1 MTAIGFYL
9 LTTVMLF
16 SAYLIKLK
24 PYEIKTNRIRAI
36 YVLSIAAWIVYIF
49 LLSGSGVLES
59 FSLPPRVP
67 LLIVIPAIAS
77 IVFVTSRA
85 WFRQSMQVTP
95 VYTLIYIQA
104 FRVVVELLIY
114 SGYRN
119 NIYPQRT
126 TFEGLNF
133 DIVVGC
139 SALLVG
145 YLVQRNWIGKPA
157 ILIWN
162 VLSLTILCLTVY
174 SFISTYYF
182 TDYVSVTNSV
192 EFVRMPYVLLPAVL
206 LPYAVFFHV
215 ASIRQMLTK
224 YEIAAEA

>member
-1 MTAIGFYL
+1 MTVTGFYL
-9 LTTVMLF
+9 LTIIMFF
-16 SAYLIKLK
+16 SAWLIKLNTLD
-24 PYEIKTNRIRAI
+24 IKASRIRTT
-36 YVLSIAAWIVYIF
+36 YVIFISAWIAYIF
-49 LLSGSGVLES
+49 LLAGSGVLGS

-67 LLIVIPAIAS
+67 LLVVIPAIAA
-77 IVFVTSRA
+77 IIFITSRP
-85 WFRQSMQVTP
+85 WFRESIQNTP
-95 VYTLIYIQA
+95 VHALVYIQA
-104 FRVVVELLIY
+104 FRIVVELLIY

-145 YLVQRNWIGKPA
+145 YLAQRNWIGKKA
-157 ILIWN
+157 ILAWN
-162 VLSLTILCLTVY
+162 FLSLTILCLTVY

-182 TDYVSVTNSV
+182 TDYISVTNNM
-192 EFVRMPYVLLPAVL
+192 EFVRMPYLLLPAVL

-215 ASIRQMLTK
+215 ASIRQMFRP
-224 YEIAAEA
+224 